1 LSEESA
7 RKNPEINL
15 RTLSRNQLG
24 NSKMDGNYNAEF
36 FPGQTNPVSLR
47 GKKVESNWASG
58 YAPEKVNNT
67 LEQSDIIGGQMDW
80 QLGNNNK
87 SSYHQSNLGGHS
99 EFNYSKGK
107 SYTIDNTFQKGQMD
121 GLLMGSM
128 LEPGNVHDYSM
139 FAPNGNSKMFDGGLG
154 ISGGGR
160 FDPGKIQNEIYQQG
174 RMPTGQNGISGN
186 VGSHM
191 ELIGRGAAHKPPL
204 SKPKFTFK
212 ESEYHGGM
220 GMGVGY
226 STDDEWEMATVFPEI
241 EEHHKVNFSLAK
253 TLQGE
258 T

>member
-1 LSEESA
+1 MG
-7 RKNPEINL
+7 
-15 RTLSRNQLG
+15 G
-24 NSKMDGNYNAEF
+24 NNNADF

-47 GKKVESNWASG
+47 GQKVESNWASG

-67 LEQSDIIGGQMDW
+67 LEASEIIGGQMDW

-99 EFNYSKGK
+99 EFNYGKGK

-128 LEPGNVHDYSM
+128 LEPGNDQNHDHDYAM

-154 ISGGGR
+154 ASGGGR

-174 RMPTGQNGISGN
+174 RIPSDQIGASGH
-186 VGSHM
+186 VGGGL
-191 ELIGRGAAHKPPL
+191 EVVGRGAAHKPPL

-212 ESEYHGGM
+212 ESEYHRGMSMGM
-220 GMGVGY
+220 GMGY
-226 STDDEWEMATVFPEI
+226 NTDDEWEMATVFPEI
-241 EEHHKVNFSLAK
+241 EEHHK
-253 TLQGE
+253 GE
-258 T
+258 I